1 MALPPR
7 SQYYVNQST
16 MKALGRLDQQ
26 QFNEGIINNGA
37 EVLGEDSI
45 SRRLGLE
52 VQVEPC
58 H

>member
-1 MALPPR
+1 
-7 SQYYVNQST
+7 